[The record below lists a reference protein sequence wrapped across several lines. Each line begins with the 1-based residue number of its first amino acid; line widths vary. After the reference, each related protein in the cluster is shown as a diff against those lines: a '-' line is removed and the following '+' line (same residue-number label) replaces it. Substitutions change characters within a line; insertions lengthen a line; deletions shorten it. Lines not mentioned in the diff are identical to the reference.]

1 MAKLIGIEWDGSEIR
16 VVVARTRS
24 GGVTVDSAF
33 AAPRTSDLAESIRT
47 ALSDRNIAA
56 GPVCVTLPRSA
67 VELHVLTLP
76 PAPAEELPDM
86 VRFAA
91 IREFTALTD
100 DWLLDYTP
108 IEVNAVGQSIV
119 LAAGISGKGLKGVE
133 TPCAAASLVVEHVG
147 IRPLA
152 AASLMARDPRHMSTV
167 ALVVESSS
175 DDIEL
180 TVIADSAVVFTRS
193 TRLPGEEGSEE
204 RAKALQLEARRTL
217 IAARNQLGAHSVE
230 KIILVGQEEL
240 SSMKASLAATLGL
253 PAELYDPFTSPAV
266 KYSGSEK
273 VVNRGRY
280 AGLLGILVE
289 QAVPST
295 RSLDL
300 HNPRRRPPPPSRRSL
315 YVTYGSAAAI
325 VVALVGGL
333 IWMRLSSLDSQI
345 DASKTKLAGLK
356 TSNTT
361 AVAQQLDVEKIDR
374 WLESNVQ
381 WLDQAYWM
389 AINLPPAEETILVR
403 LQMDASQT
411 EGGVIMLDG
420 YVANEGGIKKLE
432 TSLRDDTHHVS
443 NLGSKHSEVS
453 GYEWNFQERIIVA
466 KPTETPFAEES
477 PVKKTPADEPV
488 KTEPL
493 KTEPVKEEP
502 TSPEPAKTE
511 PVNTQPAAE
520 DSVTDKSEAQS

>member
-16 VVVARTRS
+16 VVVARPRS

-33 AAPRTSDLAESIRT
+33 AAPRTSDLAESISA
-47 ALSDRNIAA
+47 ALADRNIAV
-56 GPVCVTLPRSA
+56 GPVCVTLPRSS

-76 PAPAEELPDM
+76 PAPDEDLPDM

-108 IEVNAVGQSIV
+108 IEVNAVGQTIV

-133 TPCAAASLVVEHVG
+133 TPCSSASLAVEHVG
-147 IRPLA
+147 VRPLA
-152 AASLMARDPRHMSTV
+152 AASLMARDAHHASSV

-180 TVIADSAVVFTRS
+180 TIIADGAVVFTRS

-204 RAKALQLEARRTL
+204 RQKALQLESRRTL

-240 SSMKASLAATLGL
+240 SGMKTSLAATLGL
-253 PAELYDPFTSPAV
+253 PAELYDPFSSPAV
-266 KYSGSEK
+266 KYSGAEK
-273 VVNRGRY
+273 LVNRGRY
-280 AGLLGILVE
+280 AGLLGLLVE
-289 QAVPST
+289 QSAPST

-300 HNPRRRPPPPSRRSL
+300 RNPRRRPAPPSKRRQ
-315 YVTYGSAAAI
+315 YVTYATAAAV
-325 VVALVGGL
+325 VVALVAAV
-333 IWMRLSSLDSQI
+333 IWMRLGSLDSDI
-345 DASKTKLAGLK
+345 DAAKTKLAVLK
-356 TSNTT
+356 ESNEA
-361 AVAQQLDVEKIDR
+361 AVAQQNDVEKIDR

-389 AINLPPAEETILVR
+389 ATSLPPAEETILSR

-420 YVANEGGIKKLE
+420 FVASEGGIKKLE
-432 TSLRDDTHHVS
+432 TSLRDDQHQVS
-443 NLGSKHSEVS
+443 NLGSKQSEVT
-453 GYEWNFQERIIVA
+453 GYDWNFQERIIVA
-466 KPTETPFAEES
+466 KPTEPPFAEVE
-477 PVKKTPADEPV
+477 PAEKRTAEEP
-488 KTEPL
+488 T
-493 KTEPVKEEP
+493 KEEP
-502 TSPEPAKTE
+502 AKLEPNPMEPASTE
-511 PVNTQPAAE
+511 PVNTKSAEGEDAA
-520 DSVTDKSEAQS
+520 DKTEEGAQS